1 LSWFRTHPPFY
12 QRMVQSKREILFL
25 PAKEGLSENSP
36 DFDQMKAE
44 LKKVTAKAED
54 EEKERP
60 SLLAPVQG
68 CPAPE
73 KIEYNSGDPIEILCP
88 EPGDGKSGGR

>member
-1 LSWFRTHPPFY
+1 
-12 QRMVQSKREILFL
+12 
-25 PAKEGLSENSP
+25 
-36 DFDQMKAE
+36 MKTE
-44 LKKVTAKAED
+44 LKQVTAKAEE

-73 KIEYNSGDPIEILCP
+73 KIEYKPGDPIESLCP
-88 EPGDGKSGGR
+88 EPGDTRSIGR